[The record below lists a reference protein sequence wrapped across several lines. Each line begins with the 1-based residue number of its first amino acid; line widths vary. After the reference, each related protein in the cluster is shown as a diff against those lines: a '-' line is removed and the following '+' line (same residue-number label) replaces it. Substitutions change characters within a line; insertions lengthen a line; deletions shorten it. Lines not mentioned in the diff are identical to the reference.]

1 MVDESIRIPTA
12 PSARRVRSVLP
23 LAFLFQAGLG
33 GRLEAQAAAVVPA
46 SDRRVAVEE
55 VLAIGHV
62 AGPPEYTF
70 GAIGDV
76 EVDAE
81 AGEIFVLDAMA
92 DRIRVYDWEGEHLRS
107 WGREGEGPGEFSS
120 AAALAVQRDTVVVAD
135 VWSLHVFARDGS
147 HLRSFRQSPV
157 VPITFPVAL
166 HGRTGGWWL
175 ELMEIE
181 SGKTGS
187 VPNRRVY
194 PVDLRAGMAPDD
206 AFLVPRAPELRRTAD
221 SGDRHWSVNPI
232 LHHRPTVSV
241 DHAGRSV
248 HAPTGE
254 YTLVI
259 GGNSTQ
265 DGAPVDTLRVAH
277 DGVPVSGAELRR
289 RYAERTRETCR
300 TARCPPDWE
309 SGLNA
314 ALDRPL
320 PEVRPVVGELVAA
333 SRGQLL
339 LVQRVDLDPDPP
351 DDEETTLFDVV
362 RTDGSHLGRVR
373 FPDRFEPFF
382 FDGRYVAGVTR
393 DDLDVHFVTVLEVG
407 LE

>member
-1 MVDESIRIPTA
+1 MADESIRFPTA
-12 PSARRVRSVLP
+12 LSAGRVPSALT
-23 LAFLFQAGLG
+23 LAFLLQAGLG
-33 GRLEAQAAAVVPA
+33 GQLEAQTAAVVPA
-46 SDRRVAVEE
+46 SERRVAVEE
-55 VLAIGHV
+55 VLTIGRV

-70 GAIGDV
+70 GVIGDV
-76 EVDAE
+76 EVDPE
-81 AGEIFVLDAMA
+81 VGEIFVLDAMA

-107 WGREGEGPGEFSS
+107 WGREGEGPGEFDSP
-120 AAALAVQRDTVVVAD
+120 AALAVQRDTIAVAD
-135 VWSLHVFARDGS
+135 AWSLHVFARDGS

-157 VPITFPVAL
+157 VPVTFPVAL
-166 HGRTGGWWL
+166 YGRPGGWWL

-187 VPNRRVY
+187 VPNHRVY
-194 PVDLRAGMAPDD
+194 PVDLRTGMSPED

-221 SGDRHWSVNPI
+221 SGDPHWSVLPI
-232 LHHRPTVSV
+232 LRHRPTVSV

-265 DGAPVDTLRVAH
+265 DGAPLDTMRVAH
-277 DGVPVSGAELRR
+277 DGVPVSGAALRR
-289 RYAERTRETCR
+289 RYAERTRETCA
-300 TARCPPDWE
+300 TAPCPPDWE

-314 ALDRPL
+314 ALGRPL
-320 PEVRPVVGELVAA
+320 PEVRPVVGEIVAA

-339 LVQRVDLDPDPP
+339 LVQRLDLDPDPL
-351 DDEETTLFDVV
+351 DDEDATLFDVV
-362 RTDGSHLGRVR
+362 HTNGSHLGRVR

-382 FDGRYVAGVTR
+382 FDGRYVAGATK
-393 DDLDVHFVTVLEVG
+393 DELDVQFVTVLEVG

>member
-1 MVDESIRIPTA
+1 
-12 PSARRVRSVLP
+12 
-23 LAFLFQAGLG
+23 
-33 GRLEAQAAAVVPA
+33 
-46 SDRRVAVEE
+46 
-55 VLAIGHV
+55 
-62 AGPPEYTF
+62 
-70 GAIGDV
+70 
-76 EVDAE
+76 
-81 AGEIFVLDAMA
+81 
-92 DRIRVYDWEGEHLRS
+92 
-107 WGREGEGPGEFSS
+107 
-120 AAALAVQRDTVVVAD
+120 

-166 HGRTGGWWL
+166 YGRARGWWL

-187 VPNRRVY
+187 VPNHRVY
-194 PVDLRAGMAPDD
+194 PVDLRAGMSTDD
-206 AFLVPRAPELRRTAD
+206 AFLVPRAPELTRTAD
-221 SGDRHWSVNPI
+221 SGDPHWSVTPI

-265 DGAPVDTLRVAH
+265 DGAPIDTMRVAH
-277 DGVPVSGAELRR
+277 DGVPVSGAALRR
-289 RYAERTRETCR
+289 RYAERTHETCA
-300 TARCPPDWE
+300 TAPCPPDWE

-314 ALDRPL
+314 ALGRPL
-320 PEVRPVVGELVAA
+320 PEVRPVVGELIAA
-333 SRGQLL
+333 SRRQLL
-339 LVQRVDLDPDPP
+339 LVQRVDLDPDPL
-351 DDEETTLFDVV
+351 DDEDATLFDVV

-382 FDGRYVAGVTR
+382 FDGRYVAGVTK
-393 DDLDVHFVTVLEVG
+393 DELDVQFVTVLEVG
-407 LE
+407 LK